1 MKSTDHCNISKFFL
15 KLSDTKMV
23 HGKNIADF
31 KSLINLALNNRIP
44 WSPLKTFLD
53 DLTSTLEASKEL
65 NVILFDE
72 LQLLHAK

>member
-1 MKSTDHCNISKFFL
+1 
-15 KLSDTKMV
+15 MV